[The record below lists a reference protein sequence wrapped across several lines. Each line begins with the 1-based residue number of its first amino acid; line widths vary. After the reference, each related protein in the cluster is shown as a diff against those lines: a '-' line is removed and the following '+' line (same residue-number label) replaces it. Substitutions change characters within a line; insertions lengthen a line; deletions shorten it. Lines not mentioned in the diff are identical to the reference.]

1 MTYLVSKNMKFR
13 KHVVSIC
20 EYIKE
25 FSTRTLDFPNMINED
40 LLFNFMDNLQI

>member
-1 MTYLVSKNMKFR
+1 MTYLVSKNMKLR
-13 KHVVSIC
+13 KHIVSIY

-25 FSTRTLDFPNMINED
+25 FSTHTLDFPNMIKKD